1 MFSKNGLYVQTSR
14 YNRYIHV
21 KLIMTLMVQT
31 FRLAIAMAVLFG
43 VTGLIISSVS
53 PVAFAQDKE
62 TANKQMDEAMK
73 ALDSGDNAG
82 AMGYLQEAN
91 QSLSEGPEK
100 TEVGE
105 AMTALQGG
113 NVTGAMTAI
122 QAAQSMQ

>member
-1 MFSKNGLYVQTSR
+1 MFRHRHDRTSR

-43 VTGLIISSVS
+43 VTGLIISNVD
-53 PVAFAQDKE
+53 PVAFAQTQE

-73 ALDSGDNAG
+73 ALDSGDSA
-82 AMGYLQEAN
+82 AAEGYLQEAN
-91 QSLSEGPEK
+91 QTLSEGPAK

-105 AMTALQGG
+105 AMTALQAG
-113 NVTGAMTAI
+113 NVTGAMTHL
-122 QAAQSMQ
+122 QAAQAIQQ